1 VFEKIRAGQRVDNTM
16 ILCKSMENMISQFE
30 NTTGGTTLPLTGG
43 DSTTFTA
50 ADVTAQTANAL
61 LTAGG
66 PTVFKNACRFDVVL
80 VGAGL
85 AKTEFHPAM
94 GISDTKPN
102 GWVVGTTGEVIWDQ
116 ATRQFNVVG
125 GSAAPDYSNVSRLVC
140 QRSTANVPSTA
151 AGSNFLLPE
160 NNFANI
166 PSTARVVSAVIK
178 GCKPADAYNLAKKYN
193 ETLLDSAAPGSAQ
206 NRGRV
211 VFGAPN
217 AVTGTV
223 DTYVYITAL

>member
-1 VFEKIRAGQRVDNTM
+1 
-16 ILCKSMENMISQFE
+16 
-30 NTTGGTTLPLTGG
+30 
-43 DSTTFTA
+43 
-50 ADVTAQTANAL
+50 
-61 LTAGG
+61 
-66 PTVFKNACRFDVVL
+66 
-80 VGAGL
+80 
-85 AKTEFHPAM
+85 
-94 GISDTKPN
+94 
-102 GWVVGTTGEVIWDQ
+102 
-116 ATRQFNVVG
+116 
-125 GSAAPDYSNVSRLVC
+125 
-140 QRSTANVPSTA
+140 
-151 AGSNFLLPE
+151 LPE

-193 ETLLDSAAPGSAQ
+193 ETLLDAAAPGSAQ